1 MAKSVSYAVSPSDL
15 KALWMIL
22 VSRDDTAYD
31 MDFAMYY
38 SLYSVQIRICYLDV
52 NWLIPKIAACR
63 ARIWSLVSSERRERD
78 FAMYYSLYSVQIRIC
93 YLDVNWLIP
102 KIAACRAR
110 IWSLVSSERRERVTN
125 FIFCRAGWYFTVSII
140 FTFRWHVYHL

>member
-1 MAKSVSYAVSPSDL
+1 MAKSVSYAVSPSGL

-52 NWLIPKIAACR
+52 N
-63 ARIWSLVSSERRERD
+63 
-78 FAMYYSLYSVQIRIC
+78 
-93 YLDVNWLIP
+93 
-102 KIAACRAR
+102 
-110 IWSLVSSERRERVTN
+110 
-125 FIFCRAGWYFTVSII
+125 
-140 FTFRWHVYHL
+140 